1 MKAIPLTDSL
11 YSYILA
17 HTPPPSQ
24 VLAALVQETLTIPGS
39 GMLIAPEQGALMNLL
54 VKLTGARRIVEIGCY
69 TGYSAISMASG
80 LPEGGKLFTLD
91 IDADTTLMAKHYFA
105 AAGLDDKI
113 ELRIGPAL
121 QSLHSMIAEFGV
133 GSFDIMFIDADKA
146 NSMNYYECGLQLLRS
161 GGLIMCDNA
170 LWSGTVA
177 DEANQEAD
185 TNVLRTFND
194 FIAKDD
200 RVDRVMLNV
209 SDGLYLCRKK

>member
-1 MKAIPLTDSL
+1 
-11 YSYILA
+11 
-17 HTPPPSQ
+17 
-24 VLAALVQETLTIPGS
+24 
-39 GMLIAPEQGALMNLL
+39 
-54 VKLTGARRIVEIGCY
+54 
-69 TGYSAISMASG
+69 
-80 LPEGGKLFTLD
+80 
-91 IDADTTLMAKHYFA
+91 
-105 AAGLDDKI
+105 
-113 ELRIGPAL
+113 
-121 QSLHSMIAEFGV
+121 MIAEFGV